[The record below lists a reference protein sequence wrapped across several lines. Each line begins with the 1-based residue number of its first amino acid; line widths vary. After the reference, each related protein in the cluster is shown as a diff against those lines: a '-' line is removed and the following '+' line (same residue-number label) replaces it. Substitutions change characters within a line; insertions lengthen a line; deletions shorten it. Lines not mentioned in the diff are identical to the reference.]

1 MSDKAAADL
10 HTALAPSDSE
20 ALATMRVL
28 DAVESRAG
36 VTQRLLASELGI
48 AVGLINAY
56 IKRCVRK
63 GYLKTTK
70 APARRYAYYLTPE
83 GFAEKSRLAARF
95 FVSGFQFFRTARGQ
109 CADVFAECGRQHIK
123 SLVLCGAGDM
133 CEVAIIAATEFDVR
147 LLGVYDPSAT
157 GDTFRGLRLS
167 RDLESFA
174 PYDALMVTDMRDPQG
189 MHDALVGLGASDRIL
204 APPMLRIGRPRPK
217 RPQR

>member
-1 MSDKAAADL
+1 MSDKAAADI
-10 HTALAPSDSE
+10 HTALAPADSE

-28 DAVESRAG
+28 DAVEQRAG

-83 GFAEKSRLAARF
+83 GFAEKSRLAASF

-109 CADVFAECGRQHIK
+109 CTEIFADCARQNIK

-133 CEVAIIAATEFDVR
+133 CEVAIIAATEYDLR
-147 LLGVYDPSAT
+147 LVGVYDPSAQ
-157 GDTFRGLRLS
+157 GESFRGLRLA
-167 RDLESFA
+167 RDLAALA
-174 PYDALMVTDMRDPQG
+174 PYDAVMVTDMRDPQG
-189 MHDALVGLGASDRIL
+189 MHDSLVAQVAADRVL
-204 APPMLRIGRPRPK
+204 APPMLRIGRQRPK
-217 RPQR
+217 KPQR

>member
-1 MSDKAAADL
+1 MNEKAAAEL
-10 HTALAPSDSE
+10 HSALAPSDSE

-63 GYLKTTK
+63 GYLKTTR

-109 CADVFAECGRQHIK
+109 CAEVFAECARRNLK
-123 SLVLCGAGDM
+123 RLVLCGSGDM
-133 CEVAIIAATEFDVR
+133 CEVAIIAATEFDVE
-147 LLGVYDPSAT
+147 LVGVYDPAAEGES
-157 GDTFRGLRLS
+157 FRGLRLS
-167 RDLESFA
+167 RDLGQFA
-174 PYDALMVTDMRDPQG
+174 PFDAAIVTEMRDPQS
-189 MHDALVGLGASDRIL
+189 MHDSLVDRLAPGNLL
-204 APPMLRIGRPRPK
+204 APPMLRIGRQRPK
-217 RPQR
+217 RPKS